1 MKSEIKSTIKTL
13 NDLIEIL
20 RDGQHGYKTAA
31 EDAKAP
37 ELAQLFSR
45 YSAQRAEFVSQLQTR
60 LLSLGAEPEKS
71 GSVTGSMHRTWI
83 DLKSALSK
91 NEPHAV
97 LAEAERG
104 EDAAVDAFK
113 KALDS
118 NDLDLPTRDILTRQ
132 YQEVQAAH
140 DRVRDLRDGATYR
153 KAS

>member
-13 NDLIEIL
+13 NDLVEIL

-31 EDAKAP
+31 EDAKDA
-37 ELAQLFSR
+37 ELSQLFRR
-45 YSAQRAEFVSQLQTR
+45 YSEQRAEFVSQLQTR
-60 LLSLGAEPEKS
+60 LLALGAEPEKS
-71 GSVTGSMHRTWI
+71 GSATGALHRTWI
-83 DLKSALSK
+83 DLKAALSK

-104 EDAAVDAFK
+104 EDAAVEAFQ

-118 NDLDLPTRDILTRQ
+118 NDLDLPTRDVLTRQ
-132 YQEVQAAH
+132 YQEVQSAH
-140 DRVRDLRDGATYR
+140 DRVKQLRDGATYR